1 MTIMAMNTAEQLDD
15 YYDNTVLQ
23 ANPEPLKQP
32 GQAVAPVPASVPSK
46 ISVSKFE
53 IVVAVSCV
61 IMTLFM
67 ALSLVTTKNQ
77 VISAQHQLQNVNS
90 QITKVNS
97 QNDSNKQVID
107 ELTGSTHLQQVAQ
120 KSGLSINSDIRNV
133 NK

>member
-1 MTIMAMNTAEQLDD
+1 MAMNTAEQLDD

-23 ANPEPLKQP
+23 ANPEPVKQP
-32 GQAVAPVPASVPSK
+32 GQTVAPAPVSEPSK

-61 IMTLFM
+61 IITLFM
-67 ALSLVTTKNQ
+67 AISLVTTKNQ
-77 VISAQHQLQNVNS
+77 VTSAQHQHQNINS